1 VGSNGAARPRLLAG
15 GDGTP
20 RGLRIAA
27 RYADEFN
34 LSSSSPDAAREK
46 FASLDAA
53 CEAIDRQPA
62 SLARSVMAGILIG
75 RDDAELD
82 RRKRGLI
89 EAFGD
94 AGAGDDWFAERE
106 PRWILGTRDAA
117 RAMVD
122 RFAEA
127 GAERLMLQDFL
138 PRDLEMIDLMAEVL
152 FD

>member
-1 VGSNGAARPRLLAG
+1 SRPRLLAG

-27 RYADEFN
+27 RYADEFH

-46 FASLDAA
+46 VGGLAAA
-53 CEAIDRQPA
+53 CEAIGRDRA
-62 SLARSVMAGILIG
+62 SITRSVMAGILVG
-75 RDDAELD
+75 RDEDELG
-82 RRKRGLI
+82 RRKRALL
-89 EAFGD
+89 EAFGND
-94 AGAGDDWFAERE
+94 GGGDDWVHQRE

-122 RFAEA
+122 RFAEP

-138 PRDLEMIDLMAEVL
+138 PRDLGMIDLMA
-152 FD
+152 